1 MTYAY
6 NPQLIYKTY
15 NNQIIKKRNSDIIAI
30 NPLNGL
36 DIGIP
41 LNIFSN
47 IYTNLHYGY
56 DITTTNSI
64 LIQFLLGYYTYG
76 KDRYSDAIEY
86 YETPYKIEKQ
96 KEELYNFLYEN
107 KKFYDLTLNLS
118 FIWIG
123 YLFANQQ
130 TTSEIINNIPF
141 IPILYINGYYKY
153 FKQNLNIF
161 KPLYISIM
169 WTVSTIIIPC
179 VLYEH
184 TYEILKFP
192 ADYLPCLLTLFAT
205 SNFADSKD
213 ILEDKINK
221 INTIPVK
228 YGLKTS
234 NIISFAAI
242 VISSI
247 LLIENINFENRIVIN
262 SLVEL
267 QNVGLMYL
275 LYNNTF

>member
-6 NPQLIYKTY
+6 NPQLIYKIY
-15 NNQIIKKRNSDIIAI
+15 NNKIIKKRNSDIIAI

-86 YETPYKIEKQ
+86 YENPYKIQEK

-107 KKFYDLTLNLS
+107 KNFYDLTLNLS

-123 YLFANQQ
+123 YLFFNQQ
-130 TTSEIINNIPF
+130 TRSEIIYNIPF

-153 FKQNLNIF
+153 FKQNLDIF

-169 WTVSTIIIPC
+169 WTISTIIIPC

-184 TYEILKFP
+184 TYEILKYP
-192 ADYLPCLLTLFAT
+192 VDYLPCLLTLFAT

-213 ILEDKINK
+213 IFEDKINK

-247 LLIENINFENRIVIN
+247 LLIENNNFENRIIIN